1 MSRSGEA
8 TGDGSRLRGGSSG
21 GLSVSECEADGLCG
35 VGMGRAGPL
44 PLSLR
49 ALLVARSIMRSM
61 AAWALL
67 LSFTAL
73 PLTVWMRAR
82 CFRVV
87 GDCRTRSVREGGG
100 GGGVERRDGPGLGL
114 EVAEAEGVG
123 VECAM

>member
-1 MSRSGEA
+1 
-8 TGDGSRLRGGSSG
+8 
-21 GLSVSECEADGLCG
+21 
-35 VGMGRAGPL
+35 
-44 PLSLR
+44 LSLR